1 MSDVDFIFFCDFVVV
16 YLTPLISYNP
26 FLNLPMS
33 NINFLSIDQLN
44 LQEFDSNS
52 ELIPLLTPEDE
63 EEMNNEELP
72 ASLPILPLRNTVLFP
87 GVVIPISAGRDKSI
101 KLINDANA
109 GDKIIG
115 VVAQKNEDIEDPT
128 KNDIHTIG
136 TVARI
141 LRVLKMPD
149 GNITVILQGKKRF
162 EIDKVTSEKP
172 YISAS
177 IKEVEEKRPGKHDTE
192 FAAIV
197 ESVKELAIEIIK
209 ESPNIPTEATFAIKN
224 IESHSFLIN
233 FVSSNMNLSVIEKQN
248 LLAMNTLKERALET
262 LRFMNV
268 ELQKLELKNDIQSK
282 VRFDLDQQQRE
293 YFLHQQMK
301 TIQEELGGV
310 SQEQEL
316 DEMRLKA
323 KSKKWDDKTK
333 THFEKELTKM
343 QRMNPQ
349 APDFGIQRNYLELFL
364 KLPWNEFSKD
374 NFDLTRAQK
383 ILDRDHFGLEDVK
396 KRMIEH
402 LAVLKL
408 RNDMKSPILCLT
420 GPPGVGKTSIGK
432 SVAAALGR
440 EYVRISLGGLRD
452 EAEIRG
458 HRKTYIGAMPGR
470 IIQSLK
476 KAGTSNPVFVLDE
489 IDKLSNSNHGD
500 PSSALLEV
508 LDPEQNNSFYD
519 NFLEYGYDLSKV
531 MFIATSNNLS
541 AIQPALR
548 DRMEVIKMSGYT
560 IEEKVEIARQHLF
573 PKQLAA
579 HGLTSKELTIGK
591 KQLEKI
597 VEGYTR
603 ESGVR
608 GLEAKIAQV
617 IRHAAKSVAM
627 EEEYNQKVTD
637 EDIVQVLGAPRMA
650 RDKSESNDV
659 AGVVTGLAWTA
670 VGGDILFIE
679 SLLSPGKGTMTITG
693 NLGTVMKESATIA
706 LEYIKANT
714 TLLGLDSDVISNYNI
729 HLHVPEGATPKDGP
743 SAGIAMLTSL
753 VSLFTQKKIKK
764 NMAMTGEITL
774 RGKVLPVGGIK
785 EKILAAKRANIKEI
799 ILCSEN
805 KQDIDEI
812 KPDYIKGLTFHY
824 VKEMSEVLQIA
835 ITDQKVKNAKKL

>member
-1 MSDVDFIFFCDFVVV
+1 MMSA
-16 YLTPLISYNP
+16 
-26 FLNLPMS
+26 
-33 NINFLSIDQLN
+33 
-44 LQEFDSNS
+44 QEFDSEA

-72 ASLPILPLRNTVLFP
+72 ASLPILPLRNMVLFP

-109 GDKIIG
+109 AGKTIG
-115 VVAQKNEDIEDPT
+115 VVAQKNEEDEDPT
-128 KNDIHTIG
+128 KNDINKIG

-162 EIDKVTSEKP
+162 EIDAVTTEKP
-172 YISAS
+172 YLTALV
-177 IKEVEEKRPGKHDTE
+177 KEVEEKRPGKDDTE
-192 FAAIV
+192 FLAIL
-197 ESVKELAIEIIK
+197 ESIKELAIQIIK

-224 IESHSFLIN
+224 IESQSFLVN
-233 FVSSNMNLSVIEKQN
+233 FVSSNMNLTVQEKQN
-248 LLAMNTLKERALET
+248 LLAINALKERALET
-262 LRFMNV
+262 LRFMNI
-268 ELQKLELKNDIQSK
+268 EKQKLELKNDIQSK

-310 SQEQEL
+310 SQEEEL
-316 DEMRLKA
+316 DDMRMKA
-323 KSKKWDDKTK
+323 KSKKWDEKTQK
-333 THFEKELTKM
+333 SFEKELSKM

-349 APDFGIQRNYLELFL
+349 APDFGIQRNYLELL
-364 KLPWNEFSKD
+364 LELPWNHYSKD
-374 NFDLTRAQK
+374 NFDLKRAQK
-383 ILDRDHFGLEDVK
+383 ILDRDHFGLDDVK

-408 RNDMKSPILCLT
+408 RNDMKSPIICLT

-432 SVAAALGR
+432 SVAEALGR

-476 KAGTSNPVFVLDE
+476 KAGTANPVFVLDE
-489 IDKLSNSNHGD
+489 IDKLSNSNQGD

-508 LDPEQNNSFYD
+508 LDPEQNSAFYD
-519 NFLEYGYDLSKV
+519 NFLELGFDLSKV
-531 MFIATSNNLS
+531 MFIATSNNM
-541 AIQPALR
+541 ATIQPALK

-573 PKQLAA
+573 PKQLKE

-608 GLEAKIAQV
+608 GLETKIAQV
-617 IRHAAKSVAM
+617 IRNAAKSVAM
-627 EEEYNQKVTD
+627 EEEYNKKVTD
-637 EDIVQVLGAPRMA
+637 EDIIKVLGVPRLE

-679 SLLSPGKGTMTITG
+679 SLISPGKGSLTITG

-706 LEYIKANT
+706 LEYIKANAE
-714 TLLGLDSDVISNYNI
+714 LLGFNSEMLGKYNI

-743 SAGIAMLTSL
+743 SAGIAMLTSM
-753 VSLFTQKKIKK
+753 VSLLTQKKVKK
-764 NMAMTGEITL
+764 NIAMTGEITL

-799 ILCSEN
+799 IMCYEN

-812 KPDYIKGLTFHY
+812 KPEYIEGLTFHY
-824 VKEMSEVLQIA
+824 VKEMSEVLKFA
-835 ITDQKVKNAKKL
+835 ITDQKVKHAKIL

>member
-1 MSDVDFIFFCDFVVV
+1 
-16 YLTPLISYNP
+16 
-26 FLNLPMS
+26 MS
-33 NINFLSIDQLN
+33 NHKILTIDNLS
-44 LQEFDSNS
+44 LQEFDS
-52 ELIPLLTPEDE
+52 EADLIPLLTPEDE
-63 EEMNNEELP
+63 EEMNNEALPELL
-72 ASLPILPLRNTVLFP
+72 AILPLRNMVLFP
-87 GVVIPISAGRDKSI
+87 GVVIPITAGRDKSI

-109 GDKIIG
+109 AGKTIG
-115 VVAQKNEDIEDPT
+115 VVAQINEEDEDPT
-128 KNDIHTIG
+128 KGDIHKIG

-162 EIDKVTSEKP
+162 EIETVIDETS
-172 YISAS
+172 YITAK
-177 IKEVEEKRPGKHDTE
+177 IKEVPEKRPKKNDTE
-192 FAAIV
+192 FVAILD
-197 ESVKELAIEIIK
+197 SIKELAIQIIK
-209 ESPNIPTEATFAIKN
+209 ESPNIPSEATFAIKN
-224 IESHSFLIN
+224 IESQSFLVN
-233 FVSSNMNLSVIEKQN
+233 FVTSNMNLTVKEKQD
-248 LLAMNTLKERALET
+248 LLAINELKERALET
-262 LRFMNV
+262 LRYMNI

-310 SQEQEL
+310 SQEEEM
-316 DEMRLKA
+316 DEMLQ
-323 KSKKWDDKTK
+323 KSLTKKWDEKTK
-333 THFEKELTKM
+333 KHFDKELSKM
-343 QRMNPQ
+343 RRMNPQ
-349 APDFGIQRNYLELFL
+349 APDFGTQRNYLELFL
-364 KLPWNEFSKD
+364 ELPWNEYSNDK
-374 NFDLTRAQK
+374 FDLKRAQK

-408 RNDMKSPILCLT
+408 RNDMKSPIICLT
-420 GPPGVGKTSIGK
+420 GPPGVGKTSIGR
-432 SVAAALGR
+432 SIAEALGR
-440 EYVRISLGGLRD
+440 KYVRISLGGLRD

-489 IDKLSNSNHGD
+489 IDKLSNSNQGD

-519 NFLEYGYDLSKV
+519 NFLEMGYDLSKV
-531 MFIATSNNLS
+531 MFIATSNNMA
-541 AIQPALR
+541 AIQPALK
-548 DRMEVIKMSGYT
+548 DRMEIIKMSGYT

-573 PKQLAA
+573 PRQLKE
-579 HGLTSKELTIGK
+579 HGLTTKDLTIGK

-617 IRHAAKSVAM
+617 IRNAAKSVAM
-627 EEEYNQKVTD
+627 EEAYNKKVTD
-637 EDIVQVLGAPRMA
+637 DDIIKTLGVPRLE
-650 RDKSESNDV
+650 RDKYENNDV
-659 AGVVTGLAWTA
+659 AGVVTGLAWTS

-706 LEYIKANT
+706 LEYIKANASF
-714 TLLGLDSDVISNYNI
+714 LGLDSELLSKYNI

-753 VSLFTQKKIKK
+753 VSLFTQKRVKK
-764 NMAMTGEITL
+764 NLAMTGEITL

-799 ILCSEN
+799 ILCHEN
-805 KQDIDEI
+805 KSDIDEI
-812 KPDYIKGLTFHY
+812 KPEYLEGLSFHY
-824 VKEMSEVLQIA
+824 VKEMSEVLKYA
-835 ITDQKVKNAKKL
+835 LTDQKVKNAKDL